1 MNNYSKKNIPYVSVL
16 MSVHN
21 SENTVNFAIDSIL
34 NQTFSNFELLIMNDC
49 STDKTQIIL
58 EKYQNVDSR
67 IKLFNNSTN
76 LGLRSLN
83 TLIENS
89 NGSFIARQDAD
100 DFSLPLR
107 LKSKLN
113 TLKNIKLMGVLL
125 KLFKKFD

>member
-76 LGLRSLN
+76 LGLTRSLN

-107 LKSKLN
+107 LEKQIEY
-113 TLKNIKLMGVLL
+113 IKKYKIDGVLL
-125 KLFKKFD
+125 KLF

>member
-1 MNNYSKKNIPYVSVL
+1 MNYYNKKNIPYVSVL

-49 STDKTQIIL
+49 STDKTQKIL

-76 LGLRSLN
+76 LGLTRSLN

-100 DFSLPLR
+100 ESSCGLGQQ
-107 LKSKLN
+107 
-113 TLKNIKLMGVLL
+113 TG
-125 KLFKKFD
+125 